1 MWGWEGRHGG
11 PAGLRRVQ
19 PASARIDTI
28 LSNVGGAGVGVGV
41 VALGILGGG
50 KGGTVEEE
58 EDGLLRE
65 GTLL

>member
-1 MWGWEGRHGG
+1 MRGWEGRHGG

-19 PASARIDTI
+19 PASARIDTN
-28 LSNVGGAGVGVGV
+28 LSNVGGV

-58 EDGLLRE
+58 EEDGLLRE

>member
-28 LSNVGGAGVGVGV
+28 LSNVGVGVGV
-41 VALGILGGG
+41 VTVALGILGGG

>member
-1 MWGWEGRHGG
+1 LWGWEGRHGG

-28 LSNVGGAGVGVGV
+28 LSNVGVGVGV
-41 VALGILGGG
+41 VTVALGILGGG

>member
-28 LSNVGGAGVGVGV
+28 LSNVGVGVV
-41 VALGILGGG
+41 TVALGILGGG

>member
-11 PAGLRRVQ
+11 PAGLRIVQ

-28 LSNVGGAGVGVGV
+28 LSNVGVGVGV
-41 VALGILGGG
+41 VTVALGILGGG